1 LPEIS
6 TEHPT
11 WRPVEDVGLPGSAL
25 WLAGQA
31 RPVPLRSATT
41 AYEYEEHAMDEA
53 QEQSVMRLLI
63 EVCGTDAI
71 DQERDVDLFDA
82 GLLDSLGFTQLLVGL
97 EDDLGISVPPTA
109 VERDDVATVN
119 RILSFVAERL

>member
-1 LPEIS
+1 
-6 TEHPT
+6 
-11 WRPVEDVGLPGSAL
+11 
-25 WLAGQA
+25 
-31 RPVPLRSATT
+31 
-41 AYEYEEHAMDEA
+41 MDEA
-53 QEQSVMRLLI
+53 QEESVMRLLI

-119 RILSFVAERL
+119 RILSFVSERL

>member
-1 LPEIS
+1 
-6 TEHPT
+6 
-11 WRPVEDVGLPGSAL
+11 
-25 WLAGQA
+25 
-31 RPVPLRSATT
+31 
-41 AYEYEEHAMDEA
+41 MDEA
-53 QEQSVMRLLI
+53 QERSVLRLLI

-97 EDDLGISVPPTA
+97 EDELGISVPPTA